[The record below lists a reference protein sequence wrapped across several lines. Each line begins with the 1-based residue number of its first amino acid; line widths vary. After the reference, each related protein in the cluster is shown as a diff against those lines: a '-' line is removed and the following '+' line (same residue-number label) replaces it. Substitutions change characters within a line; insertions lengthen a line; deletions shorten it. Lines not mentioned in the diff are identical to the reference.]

1 MDLSGFYEGRSWDG
15 RQLGLS
21 ASEIAALRCNRRG
34 SVVQI
39 VHKVK
44 AGSGRKGTEYIV
56 LCNFLFPN
64 GAAQP
69 RTTKVANADPCP
81 PQKVEGSVCVCLD

>member
-1 MDLSGFYEGRSWDG
+1 MDLSEFSEGTSCDG

-21 ASEIAALRCNRRG
+21 TSEIAALRSNRRG

-39 VHKVK
+39 AHKVK
-44 AGSGRKGTEYIV
+44 ADSDGKGTEYTV
-56 LCNFLFPN
+56 QFLFPN

-81 PQKVEGSVCVCLD
+81 P

>member
-1 MDLSGFYEGRSWDG
+1 MDLSEFNEGTSWDG

-21 ASEIAALRCNRRG
+21 TSEIATLRSNRRG

-39 VHKVK
+39 AHKVK
-44 AGSGRKGTEYIV
+44 AGSDRKGTEYIV
-56 LCNFLFPN
+56 LCNFLLPN
-64 GAAQP
+64 EAVQA

-81 PQKVEGSVCVCLD
+81 P